1 MIIKRDHYLNII
13 ISKMHS
19 DQVKIITGIRR
30 CGKSYLLKNLFV
42 KYLKK
47 QGVKDNQIIMIE
59 LDDDKSTKYRKD
71 RSLLREDIEKIA
83 KNKKTQYYII
93 LDEIQLVEDFVPL
106 VNSLNKHS
114 NYDVYITGSNSKFL
128 SSDINT
134 EFKDRGFE
142 IRIHPLSFKE
152 YYESYKGDKAY
163 ALNDYLYYGGMPYL
177 LNEDDEKN
185 KIQYLDNLVKKV
197 YLTDIV
203 ERKKIEKPEELDA
216 IFDVLCSSVGSL
228 INPSRIANTI
238 RSERH
243 INIDNETVFKYI
255 GYFEEAFMFETA
267 KRFNIKGKKY
277 IKTPFKYYPEDVGL
291 RNVRIKFRQQDKGYG
306 IENVVY
312 NELRSRGYLVD
323 IGYIETYDRDRNGK
337 RIYRQKEVDFI
348 ARLGSK
354 EYYVQLAERMSS
366 KNKKD
371 SEYESLNKI
380 NNSFKKIMVINDDF
394 HSYHNEDGILVISLK
409 EFLLN
414 NASLDIWRNSNCNK
428 KIYKT

>member
-1 MIIKRDHYLNII
+1 MEIKREYYLNRL

-30 CGKSYLLKNLFV
+30 CGKSYLLKTIFV

-47 QGVKDNQIIMIE
+47 QGVKANQIIIVD
-59 LDDDKSTKYRKD
+59 LDDDKNIKYRKD
-71 RSLLREDIEKIA
+71 RSSLREHIELKA
-83 KNKKTQYYII
+83 KGKRTQYYII
-93 LDEIQLVEDFVPL
+93 LDEIQLVEEFVPM

-152 YYESYKGDKAY
+152 YYDAYKGDKTY
-163 ALNDYLYYGGMPYL
+163 ALNDYLRFGGMPNL
-177 LNEDDEKN
+177 INEDNERD
-185 KIQYLDNLVKKV
+185 KIQYLDSLVKQV

-203 ERKKIEKPEELDA
+203 ERHKVDKPEELDA

-238 RSERH
+238 RSEKH

-255 GYFEEAFMFETA
+255 KYFEDAFVFETV
-267 KRFNIKGKKY
+267 KRYNIKGGEY
-277 IKTPFKYYPEDVGL
+277 LTTPFKYYPEDVGL
-291 RNVRIKFRQQDKGYG
+291 RNARINYRQQDIGFG

-312 NELRSRGYLVD
+312 NELRNRGYLVD
-323 IGYIETYDRDRNGK
+323 VGYIETRERNKEGK
-337 RIYRQKEVDFI
+337 QVYKQREVDYI
-348 ARLGSK
+348 ARFASK
-354 EYYVQLAERMSS
+354 EYYIQLADRMSS
-366 KNKKD
+366 KEKEED
-371 SEYESLNKI
+371 EYASLRKI
-380 NNSFKKIMVINDDF
+380 NNSFKKIMVINSDF

-409 EFLLN
+409 DFLLIEN
-414 NASLDIWRNSNCNK
+414 SLDL
-428 KIYKT
+428 